1 MGDMKVDQENNLR
14 RRIIGEYL
22 KKKREKKQLTQWD
35 VARTLEYTTAQ
46 FVSNWER
53 GVSLPPMEALPKLA
67 SLLKVPSKEFVDV
80 MLKYQE
86 EVLKQQKKQM
96 QSLFRAAR
104 N

>member
-1 MGDMKVDQENNLR
+1 MKVEHENTLR
-14 RRIIGEYL
+14 RRIIGDYL

-35 VARTLEYTTAQ
+35 VARTLDYTTAQ

-53 GVSLPPMEALPKLA
+53 GVSLPPLETLPKLA
-67 SLLKVPSKEFVDV
+67 SLLKVPGKEFVDV

-96 QSLFRAAR
+96 QSFFRSEKKH
-104 N
+104 